1 MHNKGKL
8 GYGDLKCKGL
18 GCSKKVLLNH
28 LMIKLHQVDL
38 NALVGH
44 NILGFDL
51 VV

>member
-1 MHNKGKL
+1 MANIK
-8 GYGDLKCKGL
+8 YRGL
-18 GCSKKVLLNH
+18 GCNKRVLLNH